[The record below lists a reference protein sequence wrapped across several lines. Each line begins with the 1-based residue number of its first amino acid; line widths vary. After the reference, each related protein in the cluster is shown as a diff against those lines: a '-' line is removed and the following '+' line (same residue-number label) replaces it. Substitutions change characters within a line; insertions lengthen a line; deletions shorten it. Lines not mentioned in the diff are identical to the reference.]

1 MAGRTFMRGFVKCL
15 ILFLGVSCVGFDQTF
30 SQNEI
35 EIHNAKPGLGSKPMT
50 NLNVGPTEPQ
60 YGINVGNI
68 LNAHFFP
75 GLLDYS
81 EGNYSSALGQMHYFI
96 ERPLYTKNHSQHL
109 KFLSTAHYICGM
121 IHLYYDFGYGRYDR
135 AKENFEKSLQ
145 LDPGNHL
152 AYLGFSH
159 LLSAVEKKDQAIYIL
174 QHLLELK
181 PKEDIAQQAKKD
193 LVLLQSKKS
202 K

>member
-1 MAGRTFMRGFVKCL
+1 MRGFVKCL

-60 YGINVGNI
+60 YSINVGNI

-181 PKEDIAQQAKKD
+181 PKEDIAQQAKKE
-193 LVLLQSKKS
+193 LILLQSKKS

>member
-1 MAGRTFMRGFVKCL
+1 MRRIVKCL
-15 ILFLGVSCVGFDQTF
+15 VLFLVFLGVSLVGFDQTF

-35 EIHNAKPGLGSKPMT
+35 EIHNAKPGLVQTPMT
-50 NLNVGPTEPQ
+50 DFAVGSTVSQ
-60 YGINVGNI
+60 HNSNVGNI

-96 ERPLYTKNHSQHL
+96 ERPLYTKNHPQHL

-135 AKENFEKSLQ
+135 AKENFEKSIQ
-145 LDPGNHL
+145 VDPENYL
-152 AYLGFSH
+152 AYIGISRV
-159 LLSAVEKKDQAIYIL
+159 LSAVEMKEQAIYIL

-181 PKEDIAQQAKKD
+181 PKEDIAQQAKKE
-193 LVLLQSKKS
+193 LILLQSKKS

>member
-1 MAGRTFMRGFVKCL
+1 MRGIVKCL
-15 ILFLGVSCVGFDQTF
+15 ILFLSVSLVGFDQTF

-35 EIHNAKPGLGSKPMT
+35 EIHNAKPGLGSEPIT
-50 NLNVGPTEPQ
+50 NLNVGPNDPQ

-68 LNAHFFP
+68 LNVHFFP

-81 EGNYSSALGQMHYFI
+81 KGNYQSALGQMQYVI
-96 ERPLYTKNHSQHL
+96 RNKQYIANHPQYL

-121 IHLYYDFGYGRYDR
+121 IYLYYGSGYGKYAS
-135 AKENFEKSLQ
+135 AKENFEKSIH

-152 AYLGFSH
+152 AYLGISH
-159 LLSAVEKKDQAIYIL
+159 VLSAVELKEQAIDIL

-181 PKEDIAQQAKKD
+181 PKEDIAQQAKKE

>member
-1 MAGRTFMRGFVKCL
+1 MQRIVKCL
-15 ILFLGVSCVGFDQTF
+15 ILFLGISLAGFDQTF

-35 EIHNAKPGLGSKPMT
+35 KIHDAKPGLGSEPMT
-50 NLNVGPTEPQ
+50 NLDVGPTEPG
-60 YGINVGNI
+60 YSINVGNI
-68 LNAHFFP
+68 LNIHFFP

-81 EGNYSSALGQMHYFI
+81 KGNYTSALGQMRYTI
-96 ERPLYTKNHSQHL
+96 ERPQFTKNHPQHL

-121 IHLYYDFGYGRYDR
+121 IHLYHDSGYGKYDS
-135 AKENFEKSLQ
+135 AKENFEKSIK

-152 AYLGFSH
+152 AYLGIAH
-159 LLSAVEKKDQAIYIL
+159 VLSVFELKEKAIYIL

-181 PKEDIAQQAKKD
+181 PKEDIAQQAKKE
-193 LVLLQSKKS
+193 LILLQSQKS